1 MSHTDGCPCGRSQH
15 LTFAE
20 SNDKIVI
27 DRKTFKQLLALL
39 NSCVDELVNP
49 RDCEIFLT
57 FLDTYLS
64 ENNSPEPRKALL
76 LLNYYRDIVPDAL
89 EEIADRL
96 EEAREIF
103 KFILTASR
111 LGGGNE

>member
-1 MSHTDGCPCGRSQH
+1 MPPISGQSPDAG
-15 LTFAE
+15 
-20 SNDKIVI
+20 DKICI
-27 DRKTFKQLLALL
+27 DRETFQQLFALL
-39 NSCVDELVNP
+39 TSCVDELVNP

-64 ENNSPEPRKALL
+64 ENDSPEPRKSLL

-96 EEAREIF
+96 EEARGIF
-103 KFILTASR
+103 NFILTTTK
-111 LGGGNE
+111 LGGGND

>member
-1 MSHTDGCPCGRSQH
+1 MSHTGDCPCGRSQF
-15 LTFAE
+15 LTFE
-20 SNDKIVI
+20 STDKIVI
-27 DRKTFKQLLALL
+27 DRETFKQLLALL

-64 ENNSPEPRKALL
+64 ENDTPEPRKALL

-89 EEIADRL
+89 EEVVDRL
-96 EEAREIF
+96 EEARGIF
-103 KFILTASR
+103 KFILAANK
-111 LGGGNE
+111 LGEGND

>member
-1 MSHTDGCPCGRSQH
+1 MPPISGQSPDAG
-15 LTFAE
+15 
-20 SNDKIVI
+20 DKICI
-27 DRKTFKQLLALL
+27 DRETFKQLLTLL
-39 NSCVDELVNP
+39 TSCVDELVNP

-89 EEIADRL
+89 EEVVDRL
-96 EEAREIF
+96 EEARGIF
-103 KFILTASR
+103 KSILAASK
-111 LGGGNE
+111 LGGDND

>member
-1 MSHTDGCPCGRSQH
+1 MPPISGQSPDAG
-15 LTFAE
+15 
-20 SNDKIVI
+20 DKICI
-27 DRKTFKQLLALL
+27 DRETFKQLLALL

-64 ENNSPEPRKALL
+64 ENDSPEPRKSLL
-76 LLNYYRDIVPDAL
+76 LLNYYRDIVPEAL

-96 EEAREIF
+96 EEARGIF
-103 KFILTASR
+103 KSILVASK
-111 LGGGNE
+111 LGGDND

>member
-1 MSHTDGCPCGRSQH
+1 
-15 LTFAE
+15 
-20 SNDKIVI
+20 
-27 DRKTFKQLLALL
+27 
-39 NSCVDELVNP
+39 VDELVNP

-57 FLDTYLS
+57 FLDAYLS

-76 LLNYYRDIVPDAL
+76 LLNYYRDVVPDAL

-96 EEAREIF
+96 EEARRIF
-103 KFILTASR
+103 KFILTASK

>member
-1 MSHTDGCPCGRSQH
+1 MSHTGDCPGGRSQH
-15 LTFAE
+15 LTFVE

-27 DRKTFKQLLALL
+27 DRKTFKQLLALVS
-39 NSCVDELVNP
+39 SCADELVNP

-64 ENNSPEPRKALL
+64 ESNTPEARKSLL

-96 EEAREIF
+96 EEARGIF
-103 KFILTASR
+103 NFILTASK
-111 LGGGNE
+111 LGGGS

>member
-1 MSHTDGCPCGRSQH
+1 MTFTDDCPCGRSQF
-15 LTFAE
+15 LTFE
-20 SNDKIVI
+20 STDKIVI
-27 DRKTFKQLLALL
+27 DRKTFKRLLALL
-39 NSCVDELVNP
+39 NSCADELVNP

-64 ENNSPEPRKALL
+64 ESDSPEARKSLL

-96 EEAREIF
+96 EEARGIF
-103 KFILTASR
+103 KFILATSK
-111 LGGGNE
+111 LGGGNG

>member
-1 MSHTDGCPCGRSQH
+1 MPPISGQSPDAG
-15 LTFAE
+15 
-20 SNDKIVI
+20 DKICI
-27 DRKTFKQLLALL
+27 DRETFKQLLALL

-64 ENNSPEPRKALL
+64 ENDSPEPRKSLL
-76 LLNYYRDIVPDAL
+76 LLNYYRDIVPEAL

-96 EEAREIF
+96 EEARGIF
-103 KFILTASR
+103 KSILATSK
-111 LGGGNE
+111 LGGDND